1 MKLVGIAI
9 GLCLMLQQAVA
20 TNLVPN
26 NSFETNSAI
35 PTGYGQWYDCTTW
48 NDVNNY
54 PLFAWPYASPDYMH
68 TSATSLSGVHLPTT
82 TFGTIN
88 AHTGNAVM
96 GLAMWLASTANFREY
111 IAIQLSAPMTI
122 GTAYEISFYIS
133 NGTNNYNGSSCDH
146 IGVDL
151 STTPLTQVDHEPINI
166 TPECDYVNQ
175 LWSTGWTQ
183 VSFQYTP
190 SSAFQYITIGH
201 FKDDAN
207 TAHTY
212 HGPGADGAYY
222 FIDDVVVQPL
232 TTLPVELISF
242 NGMNVPEG
250 NLLEWQTA
258 SEFNT
263 DHFVVERSD
272 DGTVFAAIGEVS
284 AAGFSAS
291 SSSYSFVD
299 EWPFPAAGYYR
310 LRIVDRDGTE
320 EYSHVILVSGP
331 VSAATVQV
339 MVIPEAHE
347 IRFYCYS
354 PENTE
359 LEFLVFNSQGILQE
373 EKRNQPFNG
382 SITFNV
388 NTMSLSPGM
397 YVARIQFA
405 RKIFTQKFMVY

>member
-1 MKLVGIAI
+1 MKRICLAWFLVFLLHRGE
-9 GLCLMLQQAVA
+9 A

-26 NSFETNSAI
+26 NSFESNSAI
-35 PTGYGQWYDCTTW
+35 PTGYGQWYDCSMW
-48 NDVNNY
+48 NDVNNH

-68 TSATSLSGVHLPTT
+68 TSATSASGVKLPST
-82 TFGTIN
+82 TFGTIS

-111 IAIQLSAPMTI
+111 ISIQLTSAMTI
-122 GTAYEISFYIS
+122 GTAYEVSFYIT

-146 IGVDL
+146 ICVDL
-151 STTPLTQVDHEPINI
+151 STAPLTQVDHEPINV
-166 TPECDYVNQ
+166 TPECDYASQ
-175 LWSTGWTQ
+175 LWNTGWTQ
-183 VSFQYTP
+183 ISFQFTP
-190 SSAFQYITIGH
+190 TDAYQYITIGH

-212 HGPGADGAYY
+212 HGPGGDGAYY

-242 NGMNVPEG
+242 SGMNVSEG

-272 DGTVFAAIGEVS
+272 DGTAFAAIGEVI
-284 AAGFSAS
+284 AAGFSGS
-291 SSSYSFVD
+291 STSYSFVD
-299 EWPFPAAGYYR
+299 ERPFPDAGYYR
-310 LRIVDRDGTE
+310 LRIVDRDGAE
-320 EYSHVILVSGP
+320 EYSHVILVSGSL
-331 VSAATVQV
+331 SAATFQA

-359 LEFLVFNSQGILQE
+359 LEYLVFNSQGILQE
-373 EKRNQPFNG
+373 EKRRQPFSG
-382 SITFNV
+382 GITLNV
-388 NTMSLSPGM
+388 NTRRLSAGT
-397 YVARIQFA
+397 YVARVQFA
-405 RKIFTQKFMVY
+405 RKIFTQKFTVY